1 MSVMH
6 EVKLEPRD
14 GDPIR
19 LHVDDL
25 TDTLEHE
32 GRTYERLGAADSPS
46 GEAPIYVYEEKDP
59 SD

>member
-1 MSVMH
+1 MH

-25 TDTLEHE
+25 TPTLEHE
-32 GRTYERLGAADSPS
+32 GRRYERLGAADSPS
-46 GEAPIYVYEEKDP
+46 GEPAIHVYEEVD
-59 SD
+59 DGAA